1 MANSDREID
10 VKANVTGLAKAE
22 SDIDKVARDRTAKVD
37 VEAQTTDLDR
47 YQRRLLAD
55 LQSTYSKIEPRLTFD
70 VAGEE
75 TRRKLEAGLAKLS
88 DSIRLEI
95 PVDLQEAADLRQ
107 KLQSKV
113 DELKNIEKRTQEPPK
128 APDLFVQFDEK
139 QLRKWDKKVGAFLAK
154 QELTVDNTSISSK
167 GQLGFMRSWDKLKE
181 QIASE
186 ELTVDNLAL
195 SDRAKLK
202 LTRQFDKFIEEQR
215 AKELTFENTKFSEK
229 AKFSLGKQF
238 DKFIEEQRS
247 KELTVDNTAVS
258 LKEQTKFLQRV
269 SKLQAQIASEAF
281 TFENTQLSDQ
291 DAFKFLQKFDKFKIQ
306 VELDTEKARLDLIEL
321 QKEAADRMMLRP
333 DFYAVDSSEWF
344 SELDALN
351 VKADLDFSQAEI
363 EWDRFLQKYEQK
375 NWEAK
380 VTPSVDMAPVDSFID
395 RVRARLRNAKFQ
407 AEVGSLKADDFDFDA
422 FRTGEIAEG
431 MSWGKKLSKGLAE
444 VGAGAAGAIPKLLSF
459 KGVLLLVIAAV
470 AILLPPL
477 LALVAGL
484 ATLAPGLLAIGVPIA
499 AIALGLDGIKN
510 AAKAVQPEFEA
521 LKKTMADTFENGMP
535 GMTGFTTQF
544 ERLKA
549 EFFPLLTQELPKVA
563 QGLTSMFSGVVDAV
577 SSEKG
582 LGNLRNII
590 DNVAEGLERAKG
602 GMAGFTEGLL
612 QLISGISE
620 KFPGIGDWFT
630 ELGEKF
636 AKNMTEWT
644 TIEDENGFTKLER
657 LIANVRT
664 GIEGLTGVFQGFWNQ
679 GLKDISDPN
688 FGKGMESFFEGV
700 REFVT
705 NTLPALSEGFKELA
719 RLFDTLDPLF
729 KLIGAGTNG
738 AKAYLD
744 PGGTVKDMVDRAN
757 QVKEAGGSF
766 WEQFLAAVTE
776 TGPVDPFKGLPGK
789 GKEAGKNARTEFDEG
804 FNGGVPGQPGSPM
817 PTPTTTPEAA
827 PDTGWWDAF
836 KLKVSTGITEMKT
849 WFSNLWVNI
858 QTTAA
863 TAFATLYTSM
873 STFLAGIPLFFA
885 NLPLLIGSALG
896 QITATIFTFSVNLLT
911 FFVNL
916 PAQIAGA
923 LAGVPAAIATA
934 FGGITATVMAKG
946 AEVMAEV
953 STWPGRILGALSGL
967 AGILISAGVELV
979 SGLISG
985 TSQKFGELTAELST
999 WPAKCKAAVGNML
1012 GALVSAGA
1020 DLVAGFISGFTSRAG
1035 EALAT
1040 VRRWAGDI
1048 ISAAAGV
1055 FKINSP
1061 SKVFMEIGEN
1071 VGKGFEI
1078 GLGNS
1083 ADGVIKQANDMFEKV
1098 IAAGDTSPEGLKTL
1112 QEVLGLQAQAADL
1125 NSVGGSRAAKAEAQ
1139 RMKDFNSLLQARLD
1153 MRSKELGLITQQGT
1167 AAAKAAGAAGKN
1179 VTAFSDQIKQS
1190 LEPLTQ
1196 ITGDM
1201 LAGAG
1206 SSSIYE
1212 AGKVDS
1218 QTKAELDALKLK
1230 QQQLD
1235 LQKSM
1240 LQLQA
1245 KGATGPQADA
1255 LQSEMKMLDLQKQR
1269 LSIQGKELEY
1279 WAKYQDTSRDLAD
1292 RYEEAGAKLQDM
1304 PLDFAKATGQQ
1315 FMQDLGMSGNG
1326 MLPSLL
1332 SEGTKYI
1339 FNVAGVDDA
1348 LSAQQRL
1355 QNKRSY
1361 GLVGR

>member
-1 MANSDREID
+1 MANSDRKFD
-10 VKANVTGLAKAE
+10 VKANVTGLTQAE
-22 SDIDKVARDRTAKVD
+22 ASIDKVARDRTANVD
-37 VEAQTTDLDR
+37 VETNTADLDR
-47 YQRRLLAD
+47 FQNRLISQVQSIMGNLEPKFTPTFEGEKARLGFEKLASD
-55 LQSTYSKIEPRLTFD
+55 LTEL
-70 VAGEE
+70 
-75 TRRKLEAGLAKLS
+75 LS
-88 DSIRLEI
+88 EEI
-95 PVDLQEAADLRQ
+95 PVDVELAAGWRARAEAELAAFRAAAEEPIRFDITVDKRAQSAMLSELDSITKGLEATFKPTLEDEELRRQFYELEAELRALASRPIPLDVELAASSRAQVAAELAAFKELAERQKIKLQVKLDEKAGYQILKNIQETADSQKIKLQLDPEFDYRFRQ
-107 KLQSKV
+107 KLKKYEPEPIKIGLDPVADYRLRQSMKKLAEKV
-113 DELKNIEKRTQEPPK
+113 
-128 APDLFVQFDEK
+128 
-139 QLRKWDKKVGAFLAK
+139 
-154 QELTVDNTSISSK
+154 
-167 GQLGFMRSWDKLKE
+167 
-181 QIASE
+181 
-186 ELTVDNLAL
+186 
-195 SDRAKLK
+195 
-202 LTRQFDKFIEEQR
+202 
-215 AKELTFENTKFSEK
+215 
-229 AKFSLGKQF
+229 
-238 DKFIEEQRS
+238 
-247 KELTVDNTAVS
+247 
-258 LKEQTKFLQRV
+258 
-269 SKLQAQIASEAF
+269 QAEM
-281 TFENTQLSDQ
+281 T
-291 DAFKFLQKFDKFKIQ
+291 
-306 VELDTEKARLDLIEL
+306 EL
-321 QKEAADRMMLRP
+321 QNKAAARMTLRP
-333 DFYAVDSSEWF
+333 DFFTVDSSKWWTETEALKVKA
-344 SELDALN
+344 ELDSAR
-351 VKADLDFSQAEI
+351 AEI
-363 EWDRFLQKYEQK
+363 EWKLLQDRLERERPKISPELD
-375 NWEAK
+375 
-380 VTPSVDMAPVDSFID
+380 TGSVDSLIG
-395 RVRARLRNAKFQ
+395 RIRARLRNAKFQ
-407 AEVGSLKADDFDFDA
+407 VEVGSLRADDFDFDA

-431 MSWGKKLSKGLAE
+431 MSWGKKLAKGLGDI
-444 VGAGAAGAIPKLLSF
+444 GASAAAAIPSLLSF

-521 LKKTMADTFENGMP
+521 LKKTMSDTFENGMP

-544 ERLKA
+544 ERLKG

-630 ELGEKF
+630 DLGEKF

-644 TIEDENGFTKLER
+644 TIEDDNGFTKLER

-664 GIEGLTGVFQGFWNQ
+664 GIEGLTGVFQAFWNQ

-688 FGKGMESFFEGV
+688 FGKGMESFFDGV

-738 AKAYLD
+738 AKIFTD

-757 QVKEAGGSF
+757 QVKEAGGSLAD
-766 WEQFLAAVTE
+766 QFKAAFLE

-789 GKEAGKNARTEFDEG
+789 GKEAGEASRTEFDKG

-817 PTPTTTPEAA
+817 PTPTTTTPEAA

-896 QITATIFTFSVNLLT
+896 QITGTIFT

-934 FGGITATVMAKG
+934 FGGITATVVAKG
-946 AEVMAEV
+946 GEVMAEV

-999 WPAKCKAAVGNML
+999 WPAKLKGAVGNL
-1012 GALVSAGA
+1012 AGVLVSAGVA
-1020 DLVAGFISGFTSRAG
+1020 LVSGFISGFTSKAG

-1040 VRRWAGDI
+1040 VRRWAGMLADAAR
-1048 ISAAAGV
+1048 SALR
-1055 FKINSP
+1055 INSP
-1061 SKVFMEIGEN
+1061 SKVFISIGES
-1071 VGKGFEI
+1071 VGEGLEKGI
-1078 GLGNS
+1078 SNGT
-1083 ADGVIKQANDMFEKV
+1083 DGVVAQVNEMVEKA
-1098 IAAGDTSPEGLKTL
+1098 IAAGDASPEGMKTL
-1112 QEVLGLQAQAADL
+1112 QELLGLQSQAADL
-1125 NSVGGSRAAKAEAQ
+1125 NSVGGSKAAKAEAQ
-1139 RMKDFNSLLQARLD
+1139 RMKDFNSLLQDRLD

-1167 AAAKAAGAAGKN
+1167 AAAKAAGATGKN
-1179 VTAFSDQIKQS
+1179 VSAFSDQIKQS

-1218 QTKAELDALKLK
+1218 QTKAELEALKLK

-1245 KGATGPQADA
+1245 KGATGAQADA
-1255 LQSEMKMLDLQKQR
+1255 LQNQIKMLDLQKQR

-1279 WAKYQDTSRDLAD
+1279 WAKYQDTSRDMAD

-1304 PLDFAKATGQQ
+1304 PLDFAKAAGQQ

-1326 MLPSLL
+1326 MLPNLL

-1348 LSAQQRL
+1348 LSAQSRL
-1355 QNKRSY
+1355 QNKRSL